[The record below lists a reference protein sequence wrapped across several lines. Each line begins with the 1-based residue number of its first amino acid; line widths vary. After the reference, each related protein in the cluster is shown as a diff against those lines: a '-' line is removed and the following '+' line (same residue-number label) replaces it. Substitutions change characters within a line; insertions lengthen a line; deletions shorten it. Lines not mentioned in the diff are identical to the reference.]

1 MQRRTQNKLVK
12 KGKKRD
18 KVKKDMREMKRS
30 LVNGLKNSEEFQAL
44 NSMRET
50 GTDYTMM
57 FKLEYTDA

>member
-1 MQRRTQNKLVK
+1 MQRRTQRKQVK
-12 KGKKRD
+12 KGKKRE

-57 FKLEYTDA
+57 FKLDYTDE

>member
-57 FKLEYTDA
+57 FKLDYTDE